1 MKMKTVLA
9 TLILSASFVS
19 QSFAGSYTSPNP
31 DANSQYNRSQAKTY
45 AETYAVTPN
54 SGYYD
59 FTNDGGDCT
68 NFVSQVLFH
77 GGLPEFANVSH
88 TNYSSQTAWYYDG
101 PYIPNRSYS
110 WPHAHYFR
118 YHWANVNN
126 DGYNRAYE
134 YKVYTIDGA
143 INNFNQIYLDLWP
156 GDIVQWV
163 DAGGITYHSQVVHAY
178 GSGELY
184 VAQHTSNLKDVPL
197 SQRLQ
202 VHAGEAGWFVTY
214 KIKQA
219 SY

>member
-1 MKMKTVLA
+1 MKTMLA

-19 QSFAGSYTSPNP
+19 QAFAGSYTSPNP
-31 DANSQYNRSQAKTY
+31 DANSEYNRSQARAY

-88 TNYSSQTAWYYDG
+88 SNYSSQTAWYYDG

-110 WPHAHYFR
+110 WTHAHYFR

-134 YKVYTIDGA
+134 YKVYTYTEAAD
-143 INNFNQIYLDLWP
+143 NFWTIYLDLWP
-156 GDIVQWV
+156 GDVVQYV
-163 DAGGITYHSQVVHAY
+163 GSDGVTYHTQVMHAY
-178 GSGELY
+178 DGSDLY
-184 VAQHTSNLKDVPL
+184 MAQHTNNKMWSSLRNTLDSK
-197 SQRLQ
+197 RGQ
-202 VHAGEAGWFVTY
+202 VGWFVTY
-214 KIKQA
+214 RIKQA
-219 SY
+219 AY